1 MPRSAALLLGVSLA
15 VWLGTSRGAAA
26 GELEG
31 ASALPELDAD
41 AAGLEVGWRA
51 LGPRSSV
58 GEAPPARSR
67 ALSVGVRAG
76 MAHSPGERQRVFGM
90 LELNIGL
97 DDWVGARA
105 ERADEL
111 AAADLDNAEANVA
124 ELELGA
130 TTGSPAPAAQPG
142 PAGWAA
148 SEPAASEAL
157 ILPRPASPLS
167 PATASGGARGLARD
181 AAGNEP
187 SAPPAPTRHDASLA
201 EGRAALATA
210 RLARALVAEARRVH
224 GSAAELRRLDGMAS
238 RSRAAASLPEVRLG
252 AGTASDESLRMSP
265 TLNDPARFTR
275 DGGRDVW
282 LEARLT
288 WRLDS
293 AIFARDEIAIMRLR
307 AQRQEESSRLAHEV
321 LEALVEWRKA
331 SLVQHSA
338 LALPEERDAASV
350 RQFGAV
356 ARLDVLTDG
365 WFSRYLERWGPSAGL
380 GRWP

>member
-1 MPRSAALLLGVSLA
+1 MLRSAALLLAVSIA
-15 VWLGTSRGAAA
+15 VRLGTSTRAAA
-26 GELEG
+26 AELEA
-31 ASALPELDAD
+31 ASIAGEVDADGD

-51 LGPRSSV
+51 LGPTRPFGGDVS
-58 GEAPPARSR
+58 ASR

-76 MAHSPGERQRVFGM
+76 MAHSPGERRRVFGV

-105 ERADEL
+105 ERADEPETSDVQG
-111 AAADLDNAEANVA
+111 AADGGLEPEPDTSAGSLAPAVA
-124 ELELGA
+124 PESSKETGWARSLATPDGPASSSGVVRDAVRGELG
-130 TTGSPAPAAQPG
+130 P
-142 PAGWAA
+142 
-148 SEPAASEAL
+148 
-157 ILPRPASPLS
+157 
-167 PATASGGARGLARD
+167 
-181 AAGNEP
+181 
-187 SAPPAPTRHDASLA
+187 PPAPTRQETRVAD
-201 EGRAALATA
+201 GGAALATA
-210 RLARALVAEARRVH
+210 RLARALVAEALRVH
-224 GSAAELRRLDGMAS
+224 GSAAELRRLDTMVS

-252 AGTASDESLRMSP
+252 AGTASDESLRLTP
-265 TLNDPARFTR
+265 TVADPARFTR

-307 AQRQEESSRLAHEV
+307 AQRQEESSRLAHDV

-331 SLVQHSA
+331 QLVQHSP
-338 LALPEERDAASV
+338 LALPEERDAASI

-356 ARLDVLTDG
+356 ARLDVFTDG

-380 GRWP
+380 PRWP